1 MLTGFNLILSKYGDL
16 AIDVMGSY
24 FRLQSLVFMPVFGLS
39 TGTMPIIGFNFGAKN
54 KERLLAAIKFS
65 TLVAVCFMTFCML
78 IFQIFPTALLG
89 LYNANARMLELGVPA
104 FRTISLMFPFLGV
117 SVILST
123 AFQGLGKAH
132 YSLYIS
138 MIRQLVI
145 LLPAAYILGE
155 IGGLRTIWFAFLIA
169 EIFGVTMVL
178 FLFRKTYTKSVKDW
192 PLNVDEEKVITNNE
206 IE

>member
-1 MLTGFNLILSKYGDL
+1 
-16 AIDVMGSY
+16 
-24 FRLQSLVFMPVFGLS
+24 MPVFGLS
-39 TGTMPIIGFNFGAKN
+39 TGTMPIIGYNFGAKN

-65 TLVAVCFMTFCML
+65 TMVAVSFMIFCLL
-78 IFQIFPTALLG
+78 IFQIFPTSLLG

-104 FRTISLMFPFLGV
+104 FRTISLMFPLLGI

-155 IGGLRTIWFAFLIA
+155 IGGLRAVWFAFLIA

-178 FLFRKTYTKSVKDW
+178 LLFGKTYAKSVKDW
-192 PLNVDEEKVITNNE
+192 PVIMEVEKIR
-206 IE
+206 IQS